1 MSEPSKSYT
10 AFAGTRCI
18 ASGEPRAVTMAVKT
32 TLGWGES
39 QPVLVFDDTT
49 GRQIDLDL
57 SGSITDVFV
66 RLGEEAPEAPPRTA
80 GRPKLGVT
88 AREVTLLPRHW
99 DWLAEQPGGASAA
112 LRRLVEV
119 ARNANAPADKLR
131 RAREA
136 AYKFMTA
143 LAGNL
148 PDYEEAT
155 RALFAGDGVRFG
167 TLIASWPGDVR
178 SYALRLAAPGFETA
192 EA

>member
-10 AFAGTRCI
+10 AFAGMRCI

-66 RLGEEAPEAPPRTA
+66 RLGEEPPEPPARTA

-119 ARNANAPADKLR
+119 ARNANAPADRLR

-136 AYKFMTA
+136 AYRFMTA

-167 TLIASWPGDVR
+167 TLIASWPGDVQ